1 MRRRTLSLSRPRTHV
16 LAWPLQCTQDFVL
29 ACGTRYCLRV
39 PQPVTL
45 ESRRSGCMLLH
56 GSPDVPYSPESPRR
70 SMWNNYHSA
79 GTMYDTFSH
88 SCNSLLYDMQGESLM
103 SGTWVGLDSFS
114 AAGRDA
120 RTQLILLTLRCTMC
134 TGIRL
139 LPNFVPLSPH
149 FSAMCESS
157 SFYFKSLSR
166 CQAPYVN
173 SKFCVR
179 LTHNRHRK
187 KGFNST
193 CERVTVAC
201 NSVARF

>member
-16 LAWPLQCTQDFVL
+16 LTRPLQHTQDLCWHAELGTVCTFHNPSRWKAVAVGVCCYTGRQMFPTRWRAL
-29 ACGTRYCLRV
+29 EEACGIITTAQAL
-39 PQPVTL
+39 
-45 ESRRSGCMLLH
+45 CMIH
-56 GSPDVPYSPESPRR
+56 FRIHAIPSFTTCR
-70 SMWNNYHSA
+70 
-79 GTMYDTFSH
+79 
-88 SCNSLLYDMQGESLM
+88 GESLM

-114 AAGRDA
+114 AAGSDA
-120 RTQLILLTLRCTMC
+120 RAQLILLTLRCAMC

-149 FSAMCESS
+149 FSAMSESS

-193 CERVTVAC
+193 CERVTAAC